1 MWLSIYQVL
10 KFKAYI
16 RRYLNGLIHSSGTFT
31 SSDVYPQSGT
41 CAGTVVSGN
50 GVFTVNIEGG
60 CSDTVAVIARRYDL
74 DYF

>member
-1 MWLSIYQVL
+1 MWLSIYQVI
-10 KFKAYI
+10 KFKAYV
-16 RRYLNGLIHSSGTFT
+16 RTYLKGLIRSSGTFT

-41 CAGTVVSGN
+41 CARTVVSGN
-50 GVFTVNIEGG
+50 GVFTVNIEDG